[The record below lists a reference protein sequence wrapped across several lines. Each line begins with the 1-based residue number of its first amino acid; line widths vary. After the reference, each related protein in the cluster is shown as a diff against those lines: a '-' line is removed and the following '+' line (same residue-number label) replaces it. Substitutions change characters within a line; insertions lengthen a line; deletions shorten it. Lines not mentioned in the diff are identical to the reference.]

1 MHTQEDIQLAE
12 QVRKALAAHTV
23 GTPPVQIVAEAGV
36 VTLSGVVPNE
46 MDRRNAVSTAHSVP
60 GVKDV
65 RDHLRLADENAPG
78 VGGFV
83 DDSLITAEVKA
94 RLLAEPGI
102 SSLSISV
109 ETTHG
114 VVMLSGNVDRPEH
127 ATVAENVVR
136 KVNGVTR
143 VDNRLVYRP

>member
-12 QVRKALAAHTV
+12 QVRRALAAHTV
-23 GTPPVQIVAEAGV
+23 STPPVQIVAEAGV

-65 RDHLRLADENAPG
+65 RDHLRLADDDAHG

-114 VVMLSGNVDRPEH
+114 VVMLSGNVDRPEY
-127 ATVAENVVR
+127 ATVAESVVR

>member
-1 MHTQEDIQLAE
+1 MHTQEDTQLAE
-12 QVRKALAAHTV
+12 QVRKALAAHRV
-23 GTPPVQIVAEAGV
+23 STPPVQIIAEEGV
-36 VTLSGVVPNE
+36 VTLIGVVPNE

-65 RDHLRLADENAPG
+65 RDHLRLAEGDAPG

-114 VVMLSGNVDRPEH
+114 VVMLTGNIDRPEH
-127 ATVAENVVR
+127 ASMAENVVR
-136 KVNGVTR
+136 KVDGVTR
-143 VDNRLVYRP
+143 VDNRLACRP